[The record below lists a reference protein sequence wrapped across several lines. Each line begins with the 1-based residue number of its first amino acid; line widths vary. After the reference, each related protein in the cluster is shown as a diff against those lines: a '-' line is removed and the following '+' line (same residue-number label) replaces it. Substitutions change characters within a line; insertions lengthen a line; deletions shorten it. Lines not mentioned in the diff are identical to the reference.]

1 VLVSRGCRSHDDWMR
16 RSPSARG
23 IAAGVAWRGG
33 LCRGYHMA
41 CHVTGAPFSL
51 CSCYASRHG

>member
-41 CHVTGAPFSL
+41 CHVEGKGSHHRVPM
-51 CSCYASRHG
+51 CVG